1 MKKINLNLCLKI
13 TLALLIAY
21 QSYKVYTISKQVD
34 YLEKTGQ
41 MKCSKP

>member
-21 QSYKVYTISKQVD
+21 QSYKVYKIGKELD